1 MNQGMVFAL
10 AWLVIGLLCIY
21 GAIKRK
27 GYSGFIL
34 AWAFFLFVVLVYAH
48 E

>member
-1 MNQGMVFAL
+1 MNQGMFFAL
-10 AWLVIGLLCIY
+10 AWLVIGLLCVY

-27 GYSGFIL
+27 EYSGFIL
-34 AWAFFLFVVLVYAH
+34 AWALFLFVIFVYAH

>member
-10 AWLVIGLLCIY
+10 AWLVIGLLCVY

-27 GYSGFIL
+27 EYSGFIL
-34 AWAFFLFVVLVYAH
+34 AWALFLFAVFAYAH